1 MNKIIVTPIFA
12 LALVLGSCGSQPT
25 TTVPPVDSTPTV
37 PDYTVTANTIHAV
50 TQTTV
55 SFGLTVYG
63 GKDAVEAKA
72 AATQIQSIVAGS
84 ILPYLNGSQGV
95 STAVLNTALKENFI
109 NLPKAAQEIIT
120 LAGALLD
127 QYLPVPSATTFLSD
141 AQLAY
146 AKAFFNGLSDGA
158 GQYLGNKAGPG
169 LELSK
174 VNLPQSGGNWLNLTP
189 KK

>member
-1 MNKIIVTPIFA
+1 MNRIFATLIFA

-25 TTVPPVDSTPTV
+25 TTTPVDSTPTV

-72 AATQIQSIVAGS
+72 AATQIQTIVAGS
-84 ILPYLNGSQGV
+84 ILPYLNGSPGV

-109 NLPKAAQEIIT
+109 NLPQAAQEIIT

-158 GQYLGNKAGPG
+158 GQYLGT
-169 LELSK
+169 K
-174 VNLPQSGGNWLNLTP
+174 VAIRNVERATLPASGGNWLNLLT
-189 KK
+189 K